1 MAAGDSGPGK
11 TIRWRGARMAYA
23 ESDRTVVLAGMSAL
37 WACALLESAVPGC
50 IDSLSAA
57 VADWLSI
64 SVSQLVHEPEWM
76 ALMALG
82 CRGVE
87 EIIGSTGE
95 AAFAVDRDGVI
106 IAWNTAAS
114 RLFGYSAPE
123 ARGRLCWEL
132 LQGRDVFRNRYCC
145 QGCPLREAAY
155 GHEPVRESRLMLRK
169 SDGERLSVDVFMLLA
184 GDGEGGN
191 ILVHLCRPAESV
203 KTGTSLPPARVPEA
217 HSLNHHR
224 GMLTGREIE
233 VLSLLDCGKSTEE
246 IASTLCLSRATVR
259 NHVQHILFKLR
270 VRSRIA
276 AVSKARQIGLI

>member
-1 MAAGDSGPGK
+1 MAC
-11 TIRWRGARMAYA
+11 A
-23 ESDRTVVLAGMSAL
+23 EFRRTAELAGMSAVL
-37 WACALLESAVPGC
+37 ACGLLEWAVPGSA
-50 IDSLSAA
+50 DLLSAA
-57 VADWLSI
+57 VTAWLPASALQVI
-64 SVSQLVHEPEWM
+64 HESEWM
-76 ALMALG
+76 ALVALG
-82 CRGVE
+82 CRGAQ
-87 EIIGSTGE
+87 EILASTGE

-106 IAWNTAAS
+106 IAWNAAAS

-123 ARGRLCWEL
+123 AQGRLCWEL
-132 LQGRDVFRNRYCC
+132 LEGRDVFRNRYCC

-155 GHEPVRESRLMLRK
+155 EHEPMRESRLMLRK

-191 ILVHLCRPAESV
+191 ILVHLCRPVESV
-203 KTGTSLPPARVPEA
+203 DTGTSRPPARVPEA

-233 VLSLLDCGKSTEE
+233 VLSLLDSGKSTGE